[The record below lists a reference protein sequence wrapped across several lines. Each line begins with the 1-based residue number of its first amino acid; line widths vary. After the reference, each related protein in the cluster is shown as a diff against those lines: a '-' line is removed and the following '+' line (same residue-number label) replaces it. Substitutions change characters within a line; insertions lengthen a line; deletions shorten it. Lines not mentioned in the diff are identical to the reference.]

1 MNHSLTVTKS
11 ATVNAGV
18 AKVWHALTTPALIAE
33 YLFGTDTVTD
43 WKVGSPIIFQGEYQ
57 EQKYRDKGVI
67 LEYVLNQRIR
77 YSYWSGFS
85 GLEDKPENYSDVR
98 YEIRTIDD
106 THTELTWIQQGF
118 ANEEAHKHSE
128 TGIDAFLA
136 SVKAVME
143 R

>member
-11 ATVNAGV
+11 VAVNANV

-33 YLFGTDTVTD
+33 YLFGTETVTD

-57 EQKYRDKGVI
+57 GQKYRDKGVI
-67 LEYVLNQRIR
+67 LEFKLNERIR

-85 GLEDKPENYSDVR
+85 GLADKPENYSAVTYSLR
-98 YEIRTIDD
+98 KIDD

-118 ANEEAHKHSE
+118 ANEAAYKHSE
-128 TGIDAFLA
+128 NGIDAFLA
-136 SVKAVME
+136 SVKTVME